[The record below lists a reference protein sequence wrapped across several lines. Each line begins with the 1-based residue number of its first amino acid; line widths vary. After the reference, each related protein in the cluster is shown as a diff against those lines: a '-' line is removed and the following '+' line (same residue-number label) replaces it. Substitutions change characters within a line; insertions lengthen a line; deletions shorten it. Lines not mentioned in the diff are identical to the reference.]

1 MISSNVSRLTLNGM
15 FLMTI
20 AVGMTSSSRPP
31 APGVPGAMPG
41 VMTWPPMMG
50 ESPEDEMSELL
61 LGDRERLS
69 GIGMAGELSSHC

>member
-31 APGVPGAMPG
+31 WPIPGVI
-41 VMTWPPMMG
+41 TWPPMTG

-69 GIGMAGELSSHC
+69 GMVTELSSQC